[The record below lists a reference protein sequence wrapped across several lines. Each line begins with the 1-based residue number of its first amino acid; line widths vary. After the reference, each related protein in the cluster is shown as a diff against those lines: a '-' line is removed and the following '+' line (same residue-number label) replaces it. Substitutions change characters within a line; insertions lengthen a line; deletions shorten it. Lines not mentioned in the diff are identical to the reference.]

1 MCFFAFLW
9 KNCGYRIVY
18 MEAIGSHCCQLNPIT
33 RVPGPKSCIRPLWT
47 LNAGLREE
55 LPWGGYLAAVLQ
67 RGLSD
72 VGSSCKSRLGT
83 PEEQVR
89 GKTAKVFFFLILP
102 LQSLVKFYVFKG
114 VKTNSLNVH
123 TLSLPPLCS
132 LFCTEQPGPSSS
144 RVLLCYSHLASAPT
158 ASSFLWGHPSSVYSF
173 GHGAPIWPPSP
184 RLADSGPNG
193 ATAGGVSQVA

>member
-1 MCFFAFLW
+1 MLDLE
-9 KNCGYRIVY
+9 KNFPEGVT
-18 MEAIGSHCCQLNPIT
+18 L
-33 RVPGPKSCIRPLWT
+33 RPCS
-47 LNAGLREE
+47 R
-55 LPWGGYLAAVLQ
+55 GGYQMWGVAARAAWGPQ
-67 RGLSD
+67 
-72 VGSSCKSRLGT
+72 KSRFGEKL
-83 PEEQVR
+83 Q
-89 GKTAKVFFFLILP
+89 KFFFFLILP